1 MSNYHQ
7 QMFMRVI
14 VPAIG
19 DTIVMHLST
28 IVTCTLVGFIIA
40 LVMVTTDSHGLR
52 PNRPVYE
59 AMSFIINIFRS
70 VPFVITM
77 ITIIPLT
84 RAVVGSVIG
93 VKAAV
98 FSITIAGSPFVARQL
113 EGALKEVDPAKI
125 EAARSFGASDLQITF
140 QVIVA
145 ESVPAL
151 ISSLTFVIISLL
163 GYTAQAGIIGAGGLG
178 AVALTYG
185 YQNFDN
191 VIMYSTVLI
200 LIVMVQLI
208 QLFGSTLYRKIK

>member
-59 AMSFIINIFRS
+59 ALSFIINIFRS

-200 LIVMVQLI
+200 LIVLVQLI

>member
-14 VPAIG
+14 IPAIG
-19 DTIVMHLST
+19 DTIIMHLST

-52 PNRPVYE
+52 PNRTIYE
-59 AMSFIINIFRS
+59 ALSFVINIFRS

-93 VKAAV
+93 VRAAV

-125 EAARSFGASDLQITF
+125 EAAKSFGASDLQITF

-185 YQNFDN
+185 YQNFDD

-208 QLFGSTLYRKIK
+208 QLLGSTLYRKIK